1 MDNPEKLATRRRK
14 RQHNVLD
21 TTTCMCKQTQK
32 NVRLTWALLQTTE
45 SNAHIYIYD
54 IIRIK

>member
-1 MDNPEKLATRRRK
+1 MKNGQSRETGNKTK
-14 RQHNVLD
+14 KKTTQYVLD

-45 SNAHIYIYD
+45 SNAHIYI
-54 IIRIK
+54 